1 MKPPGLRWWIAG
13 LLFLASVLNYVDRN
27 AFSLLAPTIQGDL
40 HLTDQHYAN
49 IQIAFQVAYAIAL
62 LLSGLIVDRLGP
74 RKALALFVGW
84 WSLASLST
92 SLAFSSVTLGIV
104 MFLLGLGEAGNW
116 TAAPKAVS
124 EWFPPRERGLGIGL
138 YTAGTPIGMTLAPL
152 FLIWL
157 AGIWGWRTTFIV
169 MGLLGFV
176 WLVPWLLLYRRTL
189 LAEGE
194 RAWLAVD
201 TAVPAESSA
210 PVARSW
216 TYGQALRRSEVW
228 CLLLAR
234 MFSDPVWFFYLIWY
248 PKYLVSARGLTQAE
262 VNITWIVFLA
272 AGIGSM
278 VGGWLASGFIKRGWT
293 PPQARLLIMLGCAL
307 CMPLSPLVAY
317 APTVAWSLSFA
328 ALICFAHLAW
338 LSNITALVVDVVPGA
353 SLGKVFGLVAAGS
366 AVGAILMN
374 KLVAVL
380 LEPDPITKLVQPGA
394 YNKWYLVA
402 AMLHLVV
409 WPILAWGVLRR
420 KKIA

>member
-1 MKPPGLRWWIAG
+1 MKLRGLRWWIAG

-49 IQIAFQVAYAIAL
+49 IQIAFQIAYAIAL

-74 RKALALFVGW
+74 RLALALFVGW

-92 SLAFSSVTLGIV
+92 SLAFSSVSLGMV

-116 TAAPKAVS
+116 TAAPKAVA
-124 EWFPPRERGLGIGL
+124 EWFPARERGLGIGL
-138 YTAGTPIGMTLAPL
+138 YTAGTPMGMTLAPL

-157 AGIWGWRTTFIV
+157 AGTWGWRATFVV

-176 WLVPWLLLYRRTL
+176 WLVPWLLLYRRTRRSD
-189 LAEGE
+189 GE
-194 RAWLAVD
+194 QAWLAAAD
-201 TAVPAESSA
+201 GPTISSA
-210 PVARSW
+210 PVVRGW
-216 TYGQALRRSEVW
+216 TYGEALRRPAVW
-228 CLLLAR
+228 CLLLGR
-234 MFSDPVWFFYLIWY
+234 MCSDPVWFFYLIWY
-248 PKYLVSARGLTQAE
+248 PKYLVSARGLTQAG

-293 PPQARLLIMLGCAL
+293 PPRARLLIMLGCAL
-307 CMPLSPLVAY
+307 CMPLSPLVAC
-317 APTVAWSLSFA
+317 APTVAGSLAVA

-338 LSNITALVVDVVPGA
+338 LANITALVVDVVPGA

-366 AVGAILMN
+366 AVGAIAMN
-374 KLVAVL
+374 KLVATL
-380 LEPDPITKLVQPGA
+380 LMPNPVTKLVPPGA
-394 YNKWYLVA
+394 YNQWYLIA
-402 AMLHLVV
+402 AFLHLAVIPV
-409 WPILAWGVLRR
+409 IAWGVWRR
-420 KKIA
+420 KERT